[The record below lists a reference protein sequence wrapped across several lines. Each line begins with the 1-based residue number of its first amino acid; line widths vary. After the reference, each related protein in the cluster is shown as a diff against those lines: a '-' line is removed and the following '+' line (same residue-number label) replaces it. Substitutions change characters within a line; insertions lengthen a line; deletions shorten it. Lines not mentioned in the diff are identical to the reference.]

1 QTNLVSDGAVP
12 AAHIDP
18 NLVNAWGVAVPP
30 AGPFWVSD
38 NGTGVSTLYD
48 ATGNSIPLVVT
59 IPPPAGMTGP
69 ATPTGAVFNGT
80 SDFAVTGGPS
90 HFIFVTEDGT
100 IAGWNSGTSAHLAL
114 DNSASG
120 AVYKRVALGSVG
132 SDNFLYA
139 ANFHAGTVDVFDKD
153 FQPADLAGDFTDPN
167 LPDGFAPFG
176 IQNIDGNIY
185 VTYAKQD
192 AAKHDDV

>member
-69 ATPTGAVFNGT
+69 ATPTGAGLHST
-80 SDFAVTGGPS
+80 TDFSVTGGPS
-90 HFIFVTEDGT
+90 HFIFVTADGT
-100 IAGWNSGTSAHLAL
+100 VAGRHPGTS
-114 DNSASG
+114 S
-120 AVYKRVALGSVG
+120 
-132 SDNFLYA
+132 
-139 ANFHAGTVDVFDKD
+139 
-153 FQPADLAGDFTDPN
+153 
-167 LPDGFAPFG
+167 
-176 IQNIDGNIY
+176 
-185 VTYAKQD
+185 
-192 AAKHDDV
+192 